1 MRLCFTFFSVLFLIN
16 ISFSQTSFNYG
27 VTNFDVVK
35 KINVGDQNVSNV
47 FRASNLTSLKDIIGS
62 PYRNTF
68 FEIGIIYRNKDSIK
82 TFLRYNGLNDEIEI
96 SLSKDASSST
106 DAIIKSKSISCRI
119 INDLFVYKDF
129 IDENKLK
136 NKGYLIKVYN
146 GGKYNLYVR
155 DQKVFKEGEKAKNSL
170 ELDRP
175 PKFIDKQTV
184 YIQYMSDLPKA
195 VKLKYKKISELIARE
210 DQTKLAK
217 LKKSYRKMSSLDKLI
232 TLISNID
239 K

>member
-1 MRLCFTFFSVLFLIN
+1 MRLCFTFFSVLFFIN

-47 FRASNLTSLKDIIGS
+47 FRASNLTALKGIIGS

-68 FEIGIIYRNKDSIK
+68 FEIGIIYRNKDSVK

>member
-47 FRASNLTSLKDIIGS
+47 FRASNLTSLKGIIGS

-184 YIQYMSDLPKA
+184 YIQYMADLPKA
-195 VKLKYKKISELIARE
+195 VKLKYKKISELIAKE

-217 LKKSYRKMSSLDKLI
+217 LKKSFRKMSSLDKLI